1 MKNHFCEVINSEE
14 FLHLN
19 ETQLVQLLK
28 TDELSVR
35 CESFVFKSV
44 LDWVRFDPEKRRKSL
59 DFLIT
64 CVRVHLL
71 PPKFLK
77 DQMKNCEIFQLQ
89 ESDKTR
95 QHLQSIY
102 DRLISHLPC
111 DKAGPRSSSIAMY
124 VFGGYQRQSLNIV
137 ECYKKSSGS
146 WVHIFNNINSNNIK
160 KFNYIMI

>member
-14 FLHLN
+14 FLHLSEN
-19 ETQLVQLLK
+19 KLIQLLK

-64 CVRVHLL
+64 CVRIHLL

-89 ESDKTR
+89 DEKTEKTR
-95 QHLQSIY
+95 QYLQSVY
-102 DRLISHLPC
+102 ERLMCHLPC
-111 DKAGPRSSSIAMY
+111 DKTGPRSSSLAMY

-137 ECYKKSSGS
+137 ECYKKATSSWKRCADMKVPKSGMF
-146 WVHIFNNINSNNIK
+146 I
-160 KFNYIMI
+160 Y